1 MRLELAVAKRE
12 RDFYLQKV
20 EQAKQIEKMA
30 FKDKP
35 KGGAK
40 GEGKKKAKKL

>member
-20 EQAKQIEKMA
+20 EQAKQIEKMEELLSSCIRNC
-30 FKDKP
+30 D
-35 KGGAK
+35 GA
-40 GEGKKKAKKL
+40 